1 MEFRKILNMLTQKLS
16 KNYPKRGEIF
26 IADLNPG
33 YGREM
38 HKKRPVLVISNNVL
52 NQNLSTVVM
61 IPLSSI
67 IPEFIGPDV
76 VKVAEKIGLDKDS
89 VIIVNQIRSIDQ
101 ARLIKRVGILSRDKI
116 EQVEEALQI
125 TLGMT
130 NLD

>member
-1 MEFRKILNMLTQKLS
+1 MLTQKLS

-33 YGREM
+33 FGREM
-38 HKKRPVLVISNNVL
+38 RKKRPVLVISNDVL
-52 NQNLSTVVM
+52 NQNIPTVIM

-67 IPEFIGPDV
+67 IPVFIGPDV
-76 VKVAEKIGLDKDS
+76 VKIEKIIGLDKES
-89 VIIVNQIRSIDQ
+89 VLIVNQIRSIDQ
-101 ARLIKRVGILSRDKI
+101 ARLVKRVGILSQDKI
-116 EQVEEALQI
+116 EQVEEALNI

>member
-1 MEFRKILNMLTQKLS
+1 MSMQKLS
-16 KNYPKRGEIF
+16 KNYPKRGEVF

-33 YGREM
+33 FGREI
-38 HKKRPVLVISNNVL
+38 HKKRPVLVISNNSL
-52 NQNLSTVVM
+52 NQNLSTIIM

-76 VKVAEKIGLDKDS
+76 VKIEKTIGLDKES
-89 VIIVNQIRSIDQ
+89 VLIVNQIRSIDQ
-101 ARLIKRVGILSRDKI
+101 TRLVKRVGILSQDKI

>member
-1 MEFRKILNMLTQKLS
+1 MESRKILSTSMQKLS

-33 YGREM
+33 FGREI
-38 HKKRPVLVISNNVL
+38 HKKRPVLVISNNSL
-52 NQNLSTVVM
+52 NQNLSTIIM

-67 IPEFIGPDV
+67 IPKFIGPDV
-76 VKVAEKIGLDKDS
+76 VKIEEKIGLEKES
-89 VIIVNQIRSIDQ
+89 VLIVNQIRSIDQ
-101 ARLIKRVGILSRDKI
+101 ARLIKKVGVLSEDKI
-116 EQVEEALQI
+116 EQVEEALLI

>member
-1 MEFRKILNMLTQKLS
+1 MLTQKLS

>member
-1 MEFRKILNMLTQKLS
+1 MLTQKLS

-38 HKKRPVLVISNNVL
+38 HKTRPVLVISNNVL
-52 NQNLSTVVM
+52 NQNLSTVIM

-76 VKVAEKIGLDKDS
+76 VKVEEKIGLDKDS
-89 VIIVNQIRSIDQ
+89 AIIVNQIRSIDQ
-101 ARLIKRVGILSRDKI
+101 VRLIKRVGILSSDKI

-130 NLD
+130 ELD

>member
-1 MEFRKILNMLTQKLS
+1 MLTQKLS

-33 YGREM
+33 FGREI

-52 NQNLSTVVM
+52 NQNLSTVII

-67 IPEFIGPDV
+67 IPKFIGPDV
-76 VKVAEKIGLDKDS
+76 VEVEEKIGLDKDS

-101 ARLIKRVGILSRDKI
+101 SRLLKRVGILSPDKI
-116 EQVEEALQI
+116 DQVEEALEI

>member
-1 MEFRKILNMLTQKLS
+1 MSTQKLS
-16 KNYPKRGEIF
+16 KSYPKRGEIF

-33 YGREM
+33 FGREM
-38 HKKRPVLVISNNVL
+38 RKKRPVLVISNNSL
-52 NQNLSTVVM
+52 NQNLSTVIM

-76 VKVAEKIGLDKDS
+76 VKIEDKMGLDKES
-89 VIIVNQIRSIDQ
+89 VLIVNQIRSIDQ
-101 ARLIKRVGILSRDKI
+101 ARLIKRVGILSQDKI

-130 NLD
+130 DLD

>member
-1 MEFRKILNMLTQKLS
+1 MQKLL
-16 KNYPKRGEIF
+16 KNYPKRGEVF

-33 YGREM
+33 FGREI
-38 HKKRPVLVISNNVL
+38 HKKRPVLVVSNNIL
-52 NQNLSTVVM
+52 NQNLSTIIM

-76 VKVAEKIGLDKDS
+76 VKIEKIIGLDKES
-89 VIIVNQIRSIDQ
+89 VLIVNQIRSIDQ
-101 ARLIKRVGILSRDKI
+101 ARLVKRVGILSQDKI